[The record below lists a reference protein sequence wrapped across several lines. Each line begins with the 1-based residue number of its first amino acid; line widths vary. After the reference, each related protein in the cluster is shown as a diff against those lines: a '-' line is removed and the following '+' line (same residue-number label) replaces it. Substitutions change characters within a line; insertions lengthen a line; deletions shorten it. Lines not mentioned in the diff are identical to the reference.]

1 MPPALAPLKSK
12 LHPTVK
18 SAKLFP
24 MADIPLW
31 KKWLSHLTPLTLEEA
46 ASEYNP
52 ELSVVLD
59 KGRLQLMSGNAIYS
73 WDDLYRNFTTAF
85 EQLKP
90 ENRAIQDVLLL
101 GLGLGSVPY
110 ILEKKHHTQF
120 HYTAVELDETV
131 AELASRYTLSRL
143 KSPVEIV
150 TADAEIFVQVT
161 EEQYD
166 MIVVDIFEDNT
177 TPEVFESLGFLEVCN
192 DLLRPNGLLLYN
204 RLCQNPADLQRTS
217 EFFEQVFKAVFP
229 NAIRIDTGGNWILV
243 SGD

>member
-1 MPPALAPLKSK
+1 ME
-12 LHPTVK
+12 
-18 SAKLFP
+18 
-24 MADIPLW
+24 DIPFW

-59 KGRLQLMSGNAIYS
+59 KGRLQLLSGNAIYS
-73 WDDLYRNFTTAF
+73 WDDLYRNFTQAF

-90 ENRAIQDVLLL
+90 ENRNISDVLLL

-110 ILEKKHHTQF
+110 ILEKKHHTRF

-143 KSPVEIV
+143 QSPVDIV

-161 EEQYD
+161 EELYD
-166 MIVVDIFEDNT
+166 MVVVDIFEDNT
-177 TPEVFESLGFLEVCN
+177 TPEVFESEAFLHVCS
-192 DLLRPNGLLLYN
+192 DLLRPDGLLLYN
-204 RLCQNPADLQRTS
+204 RLCQNTQDLAHTRL
-217 EFFEQVFKAVFP
+217 FFEETFKAVFP
-229 NAIRIDTGGNWILV
+229 EAICIDTGGNWILA
-243 SGD
+243 SKA